1 MRIISHVLSAQ
12 DAMDGAGVKIKRHSL
27 ARQSMADPFLLLDE
41 IRSDDQDDFI
51 AGFPPHPHRGIET
64 LTYMKQGGIR
74 HEDNMGN
81 TGLVMSGGVQW
92 MRAGRGVIHGEM
104 PLKEHDSM
112 HGFQLW
118 INLSRENKMT
128 PADYRDVSADEIPHV
143 QGNGFLAH
151 VIAGDWFLS
160 GQNYQGPL
168 NTLEANAHYLDL
180 ELSEG
185 SEFKH
190 DIPADHQIVVLVY
203 EGHIQAPTVSGLQNI
218 NTSQM
223 AFFSG
228 GSMATEADNEP
239 ALQLSSETGGKAL
252 ILHGK
257 PHKEPIANYG
267 PFVMNTMEEIDQ
279 AIKDYQNGTLTD

>member
-1 MRIISHVLSAQ
+1 MQTIQTIIPAQ

-27 ARQSMADPFLLLDE
+27 VRQTMADPFLLLDE

-81 TGLVMSGGVQW
+81 TGQVMSGGVQW
-92 MRAGRGVIHGEM
+92 MRAGRGVIHGDM

-118 INLSRENKMT
+118 INLSRANKMT
-128 PADYRDVSADEIPHV
+128 PADYRDVSVDEIPHV
-143 QGNGFLAH
+143 QGSGFLAH
-151 VIAGDWFLS
+151 VIAGDWVLNEQVF
-160 GQNYQGPL
+160 QGPL
-168 NTLEANAHYLDL
+168 NKLEANAHYLDL
-180 ELSEG
+180 ELGEG
-185 SEFKH
+185 GEFKH
-190 DIPADHQIVVLVY
+190 DIPEDHQVMILVY
-203 EGHIQAPTVSGLQNI
+203 EGQIQAPTVSGLQNV
-218 NTSQM
+218 NASQM
-223 AFFSG
+223 GFFVQG
-228 GSMATEADNEP
+228 KEAGNETL
-239 ALQLSSETGGKAL
+239 LQLSSEFGGKVL

-279 AIKDYQNGTLTD
+279 AIKDYQDGRLTG